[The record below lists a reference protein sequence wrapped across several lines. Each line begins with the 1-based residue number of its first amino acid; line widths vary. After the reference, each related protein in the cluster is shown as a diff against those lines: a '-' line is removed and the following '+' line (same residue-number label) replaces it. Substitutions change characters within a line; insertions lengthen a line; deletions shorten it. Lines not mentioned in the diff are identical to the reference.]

1 MQQGEDIVKRA
12 FGFASLAAVALLL
25 SAAPASAQK
34 EFEGVTLNINGFG
47 TAFDDVLKETIAKPL
62 KEKYGIE
69 VVYQPGTA
77 AAAVAKLL
85 ASKDKPPFDLLMVD
99 SPNMPDLIA
108 AGVIEEITPKDV
120 PPVADVYPQLREFG
134 NYGIPFVISSMPLYY
149 NTEKI
154 KNPPA
159 SLADLARSEYKGRVV
174 NFNLENNGGLL
185 TLIALAESNGG
196 GVNNIKPGFDAYEK
210 IKPNLLS
217 TPPSTVTIYQLIE
230 QGEAWV
236 GSYWNGRILLAKN
249 KGFPI
254 EMVIPK
260 EGLYSSQSYVNLIK
274 NIPPKQKAAALK
286 YLELALSNEA
296 ATLMAKNVFYAPTSK
311 AIKLPPEVAAKVIPY
326 GEAQVKQI
334 KLADWNAVAKNRAAW
349 MEQWNRQ
356 IAR

>member
-1 MQQGEDIVKRA
+1 MKNLGRITGIA
-12 FGFASLAAVALLL
+12 AAAMLLAAPVFAQ
-25 SAAPASAQK
+25 QK

-47 TAFDDVLKETIAKPL
+47 TAFDEVLKETIAKPL

-69 VVYQPGTA
+69 VVYNPGTA
-77 AAAVAKLL
+77 AAAVAKLI
-85 ASKDKPPFDLLMVD
+85 ASKDNPPFDLIMVD

-108 AGVIEEITPKDV
+108 AGVIEKITAKEV
-120 PPVADVYPQLREFG
+120 PPVSDIYPQLREF
-134 NYGIPFVISSMPLYY
+134 NEYGIPFVISSMPLYY
-149 NTEKI
+149 NKDKI

-159 SLADLARSEYKGRVV
+159 AIADLARPEYKGRVV

-196 GVNNIKPGFDAYEK
+196 GVNNIEPGFKAYEK

-236 GSYWNGRILLAKN
+236 GSFWNGRILLAQN

-260 EGLYSSQSYVNLIK
+260 EGLYSSQSYVNLVA
-274 NIPPKQKAAALK
+274 NLPPKRRAAALK
-286 YLELALSNEA
+286 YLELALSPEA
-296 ATLMAKNVFYAPTSK
+296 ATLMAKNVFYAPTRKS
-311 AIKLPPEVAAKVIPY
+311 IKLPPEVAAKVIPY
-326 GEAQVKQI
+326 GEAQVKQV
-334 KLADWNAVAKNRAAW
+334 KLADWNAVAKNRSKW
-349 MEQWNRQ
+349 MEEWNRTMS
-356 IAR
+356 R

>member
-1 MQQGEDIVKRA
+1 MQS
-12 FGFASLAAVALLL
+12 FGRLVTAAAAASMLLAAPGAF
-25 SAAPASAQK
+25 AQTK

-69 VVYQPGTA
+69 VVYNPGTA
-77 AAAVAKLL
+77 AAAVAKLM
-85 ASKDKPPFDLLMVD
+85 ASKNNPPFDLLMVD

-108 AGVIEEITPKDV
+108 AGVIEKVTAKEV
-120 PPVADVYPQLREFG
+120 PPVADIYPQLREFSE
-134 NYGIPFVISSMPLYY
+134 YGIPFVISSMPLYY
-149 NTEKI
+149 NKDKI

-159 SLADLARSEYKGRVV
+159 AIADLARPEYKGRVV

-196 GVNNIKPGFDAYEK
+196 GVNNIAPGFAAYEK

-236 GSYWNGRILLAKN
+236 GSYWNGRILLAQN

-260 EGLYSSQSYVNLIK
+260 EGLYSSQSYVNLVA
-274 NIPPKQKAAALK
+274 NLPPKQRAAALK
-286 YLELALSNEA
+286 YLELALSPEA
-296 ATLMAKNVFYAPTSK
+296 ATLMAKNVFYAPTRKS
-311 AIKLPPEVAAKVIPY
+311 IQLPPDVAARVVPY
-326 GEAQVKQI
+326 GEAQVKQV
-334 KLADWNAVAKNRAAW
+334 KLADWNAVAKNRSAW
-349 MEQWNRQ
+349 MEQWNRTM
-356 IAR
+356 AR